1 MKYFRIII
9 SILESLYLV
18 YMFNIFKTTISFHH
32 PFEIF
37 FTKLDYFKH
46 PLNTGLYENKIC
58 TFGKQVSYLAS
69 IYLILRNFVPKL
81 QNINYHI
88 VYISAFLSFIMNI
101 NSFIYL
107 IPLFIIEYLYF
118 IKN

>member
-1 MKYFRIII
+1 MKYFRLIL

-18 YMFNIFKTTISFHH
+18 YMFNFFKTIISFHH
-32 PFEIF
+32 PFEIL

-46 PLNTGLYENKIC
+46 PIHTGSYENKIC
-58 TFGKQVSYLAS
+58 SFGKHVSYLAS

-81 QNINYHI
+81 QKINTYI
-88 VYISAFLSFIMNI
+88 VYVSVFLSFIMNI

-107 IPLFIIEYLYF
+107 VPIFITEYF
-118 IKN
+118 FFKK